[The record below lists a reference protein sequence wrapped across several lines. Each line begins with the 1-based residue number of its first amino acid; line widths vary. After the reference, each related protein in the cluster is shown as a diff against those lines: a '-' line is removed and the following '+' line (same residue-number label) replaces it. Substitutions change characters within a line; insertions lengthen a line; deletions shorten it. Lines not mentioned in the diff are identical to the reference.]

1 MYFLIFRQP
10 SRLNL
15 QPEDMKSLSST
26 RSSQDA
32 QHKNFSNVRPQ
43 STPDKFSA
51 KQAQADITESVSS
64 IMAVSNKLEQDQM
77 EGVDEKEWVCKSF
90 KLVI

>member
-1 MYFLIFRQP
+1 MYFMIFRQP
-10 SRLNL
+10 SRLDL

-26 RSSQDA
+26 RPSQGA
-32 QHKNFSNVRPQ
+32 QNNNFNNVRPQ

-77 EGVDEKEWVCKSF
+77 EGVDEKEWVCKA
-90 KLVI
+90 LN